1 MRVKK
6 RNGKKNGT
14 MNLIDEEINKL
25 LGKKIT
31 KFNKIVLFGANKS
44 SMAIMEIL
52 QGYNIVAIIDNDIRK
67 RGQILNNIFV
77 YQPEEFLKDYD
88 SSYRIIIASEY
99 YAQMCMQ
106 LRDMGYIEGKEV
118 FVVWHGQHIYNISY
132 DTSDETFIFHIKKA
146 NNGFRIYRKIQ
157 AKYKDAFIFL
167 CPYEGTGDIYLIGL
181 YLKEYMKYNGIDNY
195 IVTVPGAGCCKV
207 IELFGI
213 NYINLSLQNTK
224 DLLTYIRLMGYQ
236 RTKAYILNDCFYQ
249 TMVKRLRGYKG
260 IDFHTMFQ
268 RCVFR
273 LDNKVEKFQI
283 KQINADEIFDKYG
296 LYKGKT
302 ILLSPYANTIHK
314 MPENFWYK
322 LAEKLKKNGYCVCT
336 NVSSENEK
344 PIEGTNGIF
353 IPYIQVIDFLN
364 KAGGFVGMRSGLCD
378 IVSSTTAKMVV
389 LYPYGNIFGTCS
401 TFDYFS
407 LRKMKLKEHEL
418 LEIVF
423 QENDGNNIENQII
436 NFFNCQTK

>member
-1 MRVKK
+1 ME
-6 RNGKKNGT
+6 
-14 MNLIDEEINKL
+14 LIDEELNKL
-25 LGKKIT
+25 LGKEIT
-31 KFNKIVLFGANKS
+31 QSNKIVLFGANKS
-44 SMAIMEIL
+44 SMEIMEML
-52 QGYNIVAIIDNDIRK
+52 CGYDIVAIIDNDTRK
-67 RGQILNNIFV
+67 QGQIIRGVIV
-77 YQPEEFLKDYD
+77 YQPEDFLK
-88 SSYRIIIASEY
+88 SYNSLYRVIIASEY
-99 YAQMCMQ
+99 YAQMCEQ
-106 LRDMGYIEGKEV
+106 LQELGYTEGKEV
-118 FVVWHGQHIYNISY
+118 FVVWHGQRFY
-132 DTSDETFIFHIKKA
+132 DISDETFTFHIQKA
-146 NNGFRIYRKIQ
+146 RNGYKVYKKIQ
-157 AKYKDAFIFL
+157 NIYKNTFIFL
-167 CPYEGTGDIYLIGL
+167 CPYAGTGDIYLIGL
-181 YLKEYMKYNGIDNY
+181 YLKKYIKYNKIDKY
-195 IVTVPGAGCCKV
+195 IVTIPGTGCCNV
-207 IELFGI
+207 ARLFELEC
-213 NYINLSLQNTK
+213 INLSMQDTE
-224 DLLTYIRLMGYQ
+224 DLLSYVRLIGYEKAKIRV
-236 RTKAYILNDCFYQ
+236 LNDCFFQ
-249 TMVKRLRGYKG
+249 VMVKRLRGYKDV
-260 IDFHTMFQ
+260 DFHTMFQ
-268 RCVFR
+268 RCVFE
-273 LDNKVEKFQI
+273 LDNKVKKIQI
-283 KQINADEIFDKYG
+283 KQRNADEIFDKYG
-296 LYKGKT
+296 LCKGKT

-436 NFFNCQTK
+436 NFFNCRTK